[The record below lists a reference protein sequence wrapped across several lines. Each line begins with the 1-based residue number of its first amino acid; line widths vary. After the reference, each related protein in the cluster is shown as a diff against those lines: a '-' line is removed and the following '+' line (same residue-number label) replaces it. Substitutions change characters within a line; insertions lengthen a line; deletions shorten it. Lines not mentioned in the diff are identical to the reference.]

1 MIKRKL
7 MQTIM
12 YFAKH
17 YNAKCHHRHQDI
29 IYKKQLSDV
38 FQTTTCSYNQ
48 QLNIYLFIKQVVK
61 LSFH

>member
-1 MIKRKL
+1 
-7 MQTIM
+7 M

-38 FQTTTCSYNQ
+38 F
-48 QLNIYLFIKQVVK
+48 LNNMFIQPAIKCVFIHKAGGKTVIW
-61 LSFH
+61 LTS